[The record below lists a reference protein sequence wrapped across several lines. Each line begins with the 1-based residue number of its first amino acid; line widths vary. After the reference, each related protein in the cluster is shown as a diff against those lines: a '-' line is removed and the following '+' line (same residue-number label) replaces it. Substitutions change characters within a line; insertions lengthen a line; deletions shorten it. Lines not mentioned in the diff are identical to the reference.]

1 MDIASPP
8 TERQLIEQYV
18 EALRS
23 LPDVHPDPPR
33 WEAIASE
40 PNQRCDAR
48 VDLAVAGKAFTLIIE
63 AKKSV
68 YPRDVHQVLGQ
79 QRQSTRDH
87 SLGPASNDRI
97 SIIVAEAISPGAKD
111 LLRSE
116 RVGYYDRGGSLF
128 LPVSGAYVYI
138 DRPPPKTLA
147 KSMRSLFSGRRAQI
161 LHALLVRPR
170 NWFNGKEVADE
181 AHVSQ
186 ATASEVLTELERFDW
201 VTSRGQGP
209 GKERHLKDPA
219 ALLNAWVKQFET
231 ARAPALRR
239 FYVPSLKADQL
250 LEPIGRVFGHHKV
263 DYEISYEAAAQC
275 YAPFLSAISQI
286 RCRLIPGPA
295 VDSALSDLDARVV
308 TEGLNFVV
316 IEAKS
321 SEELLFR
328 EHIAGAWLASPV
340 QVYLDLQR
348 GEGRA
353 KEMAEHLR
361 KERIGF

>member
-1 MDIASPP
+1 MSIASPP

-18 EALRS
+18 EALRA

-33 WEAIASE
+33 WEAMLSE
-40 PNQRCDAR
+40 PDRRGDAR
-48 VDLAVAGKAFTLIIE
+48 VDIVVAGKALTLVIE
-63 AKKSV
+63 AKKTV

-79 QRQSTRDH
+79 LRRFARDH
-87 SLGPASNDRI
+87 SIGSAGDDQVA
-97 SIIVAEAISPGAKD
+97 IVVADAISPGAKD
-111 LLRSE
+111 LLRNE

-128 LPVSGAYVYI
+128 LPAWGAYLYI
-138 DRPPPKTLA
+138 DKPPPKTLA
-147 KSMRSLFSGRRAQI
+147 KSLRSIFSGRRAQV

-170 NWFNGKEVADE
+170 DWFNGKEVADE

-201 VTSRGQGP
+201 VISRGQGP

-219 ALLNAWVKQFET
+219 GLLNAWVKQLGS
-231 ARAPALRR
+231 ARAPTLRR

-250 LEPIGRVFGHHKV
+250 LEPIGQIFGRHDV
-263 DYEISYEAAAQC
+263 DYAISYEAAAQC
-275 YAPFLSAISQI
+275 YAPFLSAVSQI
-286 RCRLIPGPA
+286 RGRMIPGPA
-295 VDSALSDLDARVV
+295 VDAALSELDARIV
-308 TEGLNFVV
+308 TEGANFAV
-316 IEAKS
+316 IEANS
-321 SEELLFR
+321 TGELLFR
-328 EHIAGAWLASPV
+328 EHVAGAWLASPV
-340 QVYLDLQR
+340 QVYLDLLR